1 MVAKLVKV
9 EPNQNLYEIYM
20 HTAAAASAASAVVVS
35 AIALYRCW
43 LTATVLGRSN

>member
-20 HTAAAASAASAVVVS
+20 HTAAAASAVVVS